1 MQAQSM
7 KQLGQRIAELRKK
20 LGLTQADLAIHLGV
34 GSPQIISQIE
44 LGQRDIKAW
53 ELAELSKA
61 LLVNVTELL
70 LPQDHKRV
78 EQPVLWRAVP
88 KSGQGE
94 KEARFLKHCRDYAT
108 LEELSGVG
116 RPREFPQKMI
126 SLHTID
132 FQDANRLAEQVR
144 GEFELGAR
152 PAASLERTLEDRY
165 GVKVWYDDLDEG
177 SAAATIG
184 DFGPAILMNRREAPW
199 RRNYNFAHELFHL
212 ITWKSIPAEK
222 LQNNPPI
229 WEKIEKLANF
239 FASCLLLPADAVRI
253 ELYER
258 TADNQIEYN
267 DLIAI
272 AREFDVST
280 EALLYRVLTLSLLN
294 KDAIESILGDADFRS
309 LDRATMSASW
319 WDPPDLPERFVR
331 LASVAYKK
339 GRLSRARLAEL
350 LDCSLPD
357 VTETLSEYGLD
368 DREIDKKLDLRAA

>member
-1 MQAQSM
+1 MEAQSV

-20 LGLTQADLAIHLGV
+20 LNLTQTDLATHLGV

-53 ELAELSKA
+53 ELAKLSRA
-61 LLVNVTELL
+61 LFVNVAELL
-70 LPQDHKRV
+70 LPQNQKSM

-88 KSGQGE
+88 KSGQSE
-94 KEARFLKHCRDYAT
+94 KEASFLKHCRDYAT

-116 RPREFPQKMI
+116 RPREFPQKTVNP
-126 SLHTID
+126 LTID
-132 FQDANRLAEQVR
+132 FQDATRLAEQVR
-144 GEFELGAR
+144 GGFELGAR

-184 DFGPAILMNRREAPW
+184 DFGPAILMNRKEAPW

-212 ITWKSIPAEK
+212 ITWNSIPAEE
-222 LQNNPPI
+222 LQNNLPI
-229 WEKIEKLANF
+229 WEKIEKIANS
-239 FASCLLLPADAVRI
+239 FASCLLLPADAVNI
-253 ELYER
+253 ELNER
-258 TADNQIEYN
+258 TANNQIEYN

-280 EALLYRVLTLSLLN
+280 EALLYRLLTLRLLN
-294 KDAIESILGDADFRS
+294 KDAVDSIRGDADFRS
-309 LDRATMSASW
+309 LDKATMSASW

-331 LASVAYKK
+331 LASIAYKK